1 MANLD
6 INDMKNDRKLS
17 NFSIYA
23 ISKLCNILFS
33 KELARRLSG
42 TGKWGGLQ
50 EYLLLRTIE
59 EGAQTTIHLAV
70 APELEKITGKY
81 FSDCK
86 EKAVKG
92 PANDITLAKSLF
104 KISEEITGVT
114 FSKT

>member
-42 TGKWGGLQ
+42 TGITVNSLHPGCVKTDIMKDNKGFFV
-50 EYLLLRTIE
+50 YLSKLMFSTLAKTIE

-70 APELEKITGKY
+70 APELEKI
-81 FSDCK
+81 K
-86 EKAVKG
+86 ENISQTVKR
-92 PANDITLAKSLF
+92 KQ
-104 KISEEITGVT
+104 
-114 FSKT
+114 